1 MLLRLASRNLWR
13 NKRRTLLTLSAM
25 VVSLALLTLSLGVFS
40 GMLVD
45 ILAST
50 TEQYHGHL
58 VITAENYLD
67 DRDMY
72 RNFAA
77 DRDIGGIL
85 EEQPNITGYSP
96 RLRGFGL
103 VSHEQNSYPAELLGV
118 LPDRETTV
126 TKLNKQLTAGRFLT
140 SADNDGAV
148 LGSSLAR
155 KLDVSPG
162 DELVFVTQ
170 AADGSIGNDVLVVE
184 GIFRTGHSGH
194 DNSLVIVPQRWLQKV
209 MALDGRIHEIAAA
222 VDDPLRASEYK
233 AQLAIR
239 LPDGLTVTD
248 WGELLPEMR
257 EAIASFDVS
266 RMIFVVILY
275 FATGLGILN
284 TIFMS
289 VMERTREFG
298 ILMALGLRPP
308 QVKRLVLLESFLL
321 GLLGTSLGLV
331 FGLGLSYYMSAV
343 GIDLSAWITPVSY
356 AGGTIQP
363 RLKAVFE
370 HRPGC
375 CSSSRC
381 WPAIS
386 RPAGLPGC
394 SRLKRSGRN
403 RWKRSPSP
411 GAISGAADAGRLSRS
426 SP

>member
-13 NKRRTLLTLSAM
+13 NRRRTLLTLSAM

-58 VITAENYLD
+58 VITEEGYLD

-72 RNFAA
+72 KNFNS
-77 DRDIGGIL
+77 DRQLLDKLETEESVIGFS
-85 EEQPNITGYSP
+85 E

-103 VSHEQNSYPAELLGV
+103 VSHDESSYPAELLGIR
-118 LPDRETTV
+118 PEMEKSV
-126 TKLNKQLTAGRFLT
+126 TNLHQQLAEGQYLA
-140 SADNDGAV
+140 ADNSNGAV
-148 LGSSLAR
+148 IGSSLAK
-155 KLDVSPG
+155 KLGVSPG

-170 AADGSIGNDVLVVE
+170 AADGSIGNDLLIVS

-194 DNSLVIVPQRWLQKV
+194 DNGLILVLQQWLQQV
-209 MALDGRIHEIAAA
+209 MALDGKIHEIAVA
-222 VDDPLRASEYK
+222 VDDPLRAADYK
-233 AQLAIR
+233 PILSSHLRQGISI
-239 LPDGLTVTD
+239 TD

-266 RMIFVVILY
+266 RLIFVIILY

-298 ILMALGLRPP
+298 ILMALGVRPG
-308 QVKRLVLLESFLL
+308 QIKRLVLLESFLL
-321 GLLGTSLGLV
+321 GLFGTMLGLAS
-331 FGLGLSYYMSAV
+331 GLALSYYMAQY
-343 GIDLSAWITPVSY
+343 GIDLSTWITPISY

-363 RLKAVFE
+363 RLKAIFE
-370 HRPGC
+370 YRNFVD
-375 CSSSRC
+375 
-381 WPAIS
+381 PAYLLLVVSILAGFF
-386 RPAGLPGC
+386 PARRAAKLQPVQ
-394 SRLKRSGRN
+394 
-403 RWKRSPSP
+403 
-411 GAISGAADAGRLSRS
+411 AIREE
-426 SP
+426 

>member
-13 NKRRTLLTLSAM
+13 NRRRTLLTLSAM
-25 VVSLALLTLSLGVFS
+25 AVSLALLTLSLGIFS

-58 VITAENYLD
+58 VITATGYLD
-67 DRDMY
+67 DHDMY
-72 RNFAA
+72 KNFAA
-77 DRDIGGIL
+77 DSSIDTRLAAD
-85 EEQPNITGYSP
+85 PVVTGFSS

-103 VSHEQNSYPAELLGV
+103 VSHAQSSYPAEFLGID
-118 LPDRETTV
+118 PARETAV
-126 TKLNKQLTAGRFLT
+126 TNLDRQLTAGQFLGN
-140 SADNDGAV
+140 ADDDGAV
-148 LGSSLAR
+148 LGSSLAK
-155 KLDVSPG
+155 KLGVVPG

-170 AADGSIGNDVLVVE
+170 AADGSIGNDLLIVR

-194 DNSLVIVPQRWLQKV
+194 DNGLVLVPQHWLQRV
-209 MALDGRIHEIAAA
+209 MALDGRIHEIAVDVDEPLKAA
-222 VDDPLRASEYK
+222 QYRKL
-233 AQLAIR
+233 LAPG
-239 LPDGLTVTD
+239 LPAGMTVTD
-248 WGELLPEMR
+248 WGVLLPEMR

-289 VMERTREFG
+289 VIERTREFG

-321 GLLGTSLGLV
+321 GLLGTAIGLV
-331 FGLGLSYYMSAV
+331 CGLGLSAYMSSV
-343 GIDLSAWITPVSY
+343 GIDLSGWITPVSY

-370 HRPGC
+370 
-375 CSSSRC
+375 SRNFID
-381 WPAIS
+381 PAWLLLVVAVLAGYF
-386 RPAGLPGC
+386 PARRAA
-394 SRLKRSGRN
+394 RLQ
-403 RWKRSPSP
+403 PVE
-411 GAISGAADAGRLSRS
+411 AIREE
-426 SP
+426 